1 MKVAKY
7 FIVILFL
14 LTGFSNISF
23 AQKTEALPLD
33 SLLIYLENR
42 FDIVFSYAD
51 VNVKGRSVSI
61 PQKDLSLE
69 EFLRKLE
76 KQTGLIFQR
85 VNPRYI
91 AIKKNVPGIRIS
103 GIIIDKSTNE
113 ILTAATVYSG
123 NNHTISNE
131 KGFFSIELN
140 PEKDSVLIIR
150 HMGYK
155 PLRLEQSAWKSDT
168 SVYEM
173 VPDIQVLEE
182 VELNYIS
189 RGILKLPDGSIQLNV
204 QNLEV
209 LPGLIEPDVLQVIQ
223 VMPGIQSINETVSD
237 INTRGGTND
246 QSLVLWDGVKM
257 YQSGHFFGLISAFN
271 SHLIQKTK
279 IIKNGTSVS
288 YDEGVSGTIDMHLQD
303 YPVKDF
309 EFSAGINMLSADI
322 IAKIPV
328 SKKLSLI
335 LGARHSINDI
345 VRTPTYESYYKRAF
359 EHTEIMLTQ
368 PGKDTTVDVYQNFSF
383 YDVSARILYDMSD
396 KDKIGLSVLNN
407 QNDID
412 YEESATIGDSL
423 YTRESHLRQ
432 SNILSNLSYTRSWSE
447 NHTTHLSAFVS
458 NYLLEGSNFSL
469 SDNQNHLQENEVLDW
484 GLKLESKNNISRK
497 IVLSNGYQ
505 FKEVGIRNLDN
516 IRKPNYV
523 RDVKDVLRIH
533 SLYTEAEFKE
543 LVRKLY
549 MRAGLRT
556 NYFSKFNSFSF
567 EPRAVLNYSLSKH
580 ISLEVLAEMKT
591 QHTTQLIDYQT
602 DFLGIEKRRWVL
614 SNNESVPLLKSQ
626 QLSAGIQYNRKNFLV
641 SLEGYKKKV
650 EGIITPSQGFQ
661 NQFQY
666 IYSSGEYDA
675 EGLELLVNKRFKGST
690 TWLTYTLARNDYY
703 FEEFT
708 PSVFPNN
715 LDIRHALSLGGSFS
729 IENFEFSGGFN
740 YRSGMPYTKPAQD
753 DLNEFNEIVYE
764 EPNSSRLK
772 NYARVDV
779 SAKYTFEIKMVKAE
793 LGISV
798 WNILNRDNVYNVYY
812 QVNEDLEI
820 EQITRKTLGI
830 TPNVSL
836 RLRFE

>member
-1 MKVAKY
+1 MKVTKY
-7 FIVILFL
+7 LIVTFFL
-14 LTGFSNISF
+14 LTGFSNTSF
-23 AQKTEALPLD
+23 AQQTETLPLD
-33 SLLIYLENR
+33 SFLIFLESR
-42 FDIVFSYAD
+42 YDVVFTYAD
-51 VNVKGRSVSI
+51 INVEGISVTI
-61 PQKDLSLE
+61 PQKDLSLD
-69 EFLRKLE
+69 EFLRELE
-76 KQTGLIFQR
+76 KQTVLIFQR
-85 VNPRYI
+85 INRRYI
-91 AIKKNVPGIRIS
+91 AIQKSTPEIKLY
-103 GIIIDKSTNE
+103 GIIKDSASGE
-113 ILTAATVYSG
+113 ELPGAVVYSG
-123 NNHTISNE
+123 EKHTISNE
-131 KGFFSIELN
+131 KGFFSIVLN
-140 PEKDSVLIIR
+140 KEEDSMLIIR
-150 HMGYK
+150 HVGYE
-155 PLRLEQSAWKSDT
+155 PLHLERNEWTGDT
-168 SVYEM
+168 TVYDM
-173 VPDIQVLEE
+173 VPAIQVLEE

-189 RGILKLPDGSIQLNV
+189 RGILKLPDGSIQLNM
-204 QNLEV
+204 QKLGM
-209 LPGLIEPDVLQVIQ
+209 LPGLAEPDVLQVIQ
-223 VMPGIQSINETVSD
+223 VLPGIQSINETISD

-271 SHLIQKTK
+271 SHLIHKTE
-279 IIKNGTSVS
+279 IIKNGTSAY

-303 YPVKDF
+303 HRVNDF
-309 EFSAGINMLSADI
+309 EVSTGINMLSSDI
-322 IAKIPV
+322 IAKVPV

-383 YDVSARILYDMSD
+383 YDVSARVLYDRSD

-423 YTRESHLRQ
+423 YTKESHLRQ

-447 NHTTHLSAFVS
+447 KHSTHLSAFVS
-458 NYLLEGSNFSL
+458 SYLLEGSNVSIL
-469 SDNQNHLQENEVLDW
+469 DNQNHLQENEVLDW
-484 GLKLESKNNISRK
+484 GLKLESKNNINRK
-497 IVLSNGYQ
+497 IKLSNGYQ

-516 IRKPNYV
+516 IRKPNYI
-523 RDVKDVLRIH
+523 RDVKDVLRVH
-533 SLYTEAEFKE
+533 SFYTEAEFKE
-543 LVRKLY
+543 PDRKLY

-567 EPRAVLNYSLSKH
+567 EPRVVLTYRLNPYL
-580 ISLEVLAEMKT
+580 SLEALAEKKS

-626 QLSAGIQYNRKNFLV
+626 QLSAGIQYNRNNFLV
-641 SLEGYKKKV
+641 SLEAYKKKV

-666 IYSSGEYDA
+666 IYSTGEYDA
-675 EGLELLVNKRFKGST
+675 EGLELLLNMRFKGST
-690 TWLTYTLARNDYY
+690 SWLTYTLARNDYY
-703 FEEFT
+703 FKEFS

-715 LDIRHALSLGGSFS
+715 LDIRHSLSLGSSFS
-729 IENFEFSGGFN
+729 IKDFEFSAGLN
-740 YRSGMPYTKPAQD
+740 YRSGMPCTKPAQAE
-753 DLNEFNEIVYE
+753 LNELNEIVYE
-764 EPNSSRLK
+764 LPNGSRLRD
-772 NYARVDV
+772 YARVDV
-779 SAKYTFEIKMVKAE
+779 SGKYNFKVKGIKAE

-798 WNILNRDNVYNVYY
+798 WNILNRDNIYNVFY

-820 EQITRKTLGI
+820 EKITRKTLGI